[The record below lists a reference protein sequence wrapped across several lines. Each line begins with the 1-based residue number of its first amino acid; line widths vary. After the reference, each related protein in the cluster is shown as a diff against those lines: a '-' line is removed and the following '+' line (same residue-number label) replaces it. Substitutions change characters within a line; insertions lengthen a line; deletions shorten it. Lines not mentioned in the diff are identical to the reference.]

1 LVSVGLN
8 GMEFPSINITSSST
22 SRSPRWPGIN
32 SVRIISC
39 CWD

>member
-1 LVSVGLN
+1 
-8 GMEFPSINITSSST
+8 MTSSST

-39 CWD
+39 CCD